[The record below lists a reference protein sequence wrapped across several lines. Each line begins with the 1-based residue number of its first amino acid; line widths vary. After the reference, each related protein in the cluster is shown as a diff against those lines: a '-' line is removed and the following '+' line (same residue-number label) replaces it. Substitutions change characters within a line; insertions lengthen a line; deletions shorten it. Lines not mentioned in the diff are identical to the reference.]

1 MKNNYPTR
9 HTLLLRAADPNDE
22 QAWEDFVTY
31 YDSFIQMVLNR
42 LLFDLRESDD
52 LRQDIL
58 IKLWKNLQSYDH
70 KKAKFR
76 TWLSTVI
83 RNTVINHL
91 EKSDRKKL
99 LLAPEG
105 SLLLAA
111 DSQNELELHI
121 QAEWETYASSLAL
134 EKVKPLFSDNAF
146 KVFSMSLENISVD
159 VISEKLEISTD
170 SVYKMKTRF
179 IKRLHEEINFIRN
192 QTEF

>member
-1 MKNNYPTR
+1 MKNNYHTR

-52 LRQDIL
+52 LRQDII
-58 IKLWKNLQSYDH
+58 IKLWKNLQTYDL

-76 TWLSTVI
+76 TWLSTII
-83 RNTVINHL
+83 RNTVINHS
-91 EKSDRKKL
+91 ERKGRKKL

-146 KVFSMSLENISVD
+146 KVFSMSLENMSVD

>member
-1 MKNNYPTR
+1 MKNNYHTR
-9 HTLLLRAADPNDE
+9 HTLLLRANDPNDE

-105 SLLLAA
+105 SLLLET
-111 DSQNELELHI
+111 DSQNDLELHI